1 MALKAGMGS
10 GAEEGAAEIFA
21 EINITPLTD
30 VFLVLLI
37 IFMVTSSV
45 MSQMGV
51 DVNLPAAS
59 QATSQ
64 AQPEGVI
71 VSLLPNNQIRVNRQ
85 AVALGE
91 SARFAVLLK
100 EAFGQTTSRLV
111 ILEGD
116 RAALLGSA
124 IQVMDEARRAGAQQ
138 FAIATGPSGEDQPA
152 GKR

>member
-1 MALKAGMGS
+1 MAIRAS
-10 GAEEGAAEIFA
+10 APDEDGAIMA

-30 VFLVLLI
+30 IFLVLLI

-45 MSQMGV
+45 MSQLGV

-59 QATSQ
+59 QATAQ

-71 VSLLPNNQIRVNRQ
+71 VSLLPNNELRVNSVPVQ
-85 AVALGE
+85 LNE
-91 SARFAVLLK
+91 PDRFQGMLK
-100 EAFGQTTSRLV
+100 TAFTKTASRLV

-124 IQVMDEARRAGAQQ
+124 IQVMDLAHKVGATQ
-138 FAIATGPSGEDQPA
+138 FAIATGPEDL
-152 GKR
+152 KK

>member
-10 GAEEGAAEIFA
+10 GAEEGSGEIFA

-71 VSLLPNNQIRVNRQ
+71 VSLLPNDQIRVNRH
-85 AVALGE
+85 AVKLSEGT
-91 SARFAVLLK
+91 RFASLLK
-100 EAFGQTTSRLV
+100 EAFGQTKSRLV

-124 IQVMDEARRAGAQQ
+124 IQVMDEARKAGAMQ
-138 FAIATGPSGEDQPA
+138 FAIATGPEDYR
-152 GKR
+152 KK